1 MDRTG
6 ATIFDCSMATAEAV
20 ASDLESPGSG
30 LASDEASERL
40 ERYGPNRIEET
51 QGRSRL
57 AIFGDQFKGFLT
69 YVLVAAA
76 LISALLGDWI
86 EAVAILAI
94 VVLNAIMGYVQES
107 KAEEAMAALNEL
119 AVPTV
124 RVRRDG
130 TFVEISSLEVVPGD
144 RVLLETG
151 NVVPADGRL
160 AESMNLQIEEAALTG
175 ESEPVSKD
183 ATIVFESARALA
195 ERRNTAYSGTIVTM
209 GRGELIVTATGM
221 KTEIGKIASLIQ
233 GVEDGNTPLQDRLDH
248 LGKVLAAAAGALV
261 LLLFVMGLLRGDDIE
276 TLLLTSV
283 SLAVAAI
290 PEAMPAVVTIAL
302 SLGAQRMLKRRALI
316 RSLPAVE
323 TLGSVSVIGTD
334 KTGTLTEN
342 RMTAVVLD
350 VADYRLELGSD
361 EPVSPDVKPTIALAL
376 VTGVLCNDAALT
388 GNGGGFKAV
397 GDPTEGALVV
407 AGARVGLMKPEI
419 ESVLPRVGEVPFDS
433 TRKRMTTIHRSPAAA
448 VDTPDALEDLLD
460 ALGDDLP
467 PFVALTK
474 GAVAGL
480 LDHST
485 RVWVNG
491 EVEDLD
497 TDMRTRITTSEA
509 GLASG
514 GMRVLGLA
522 VRPLEDPGADGSV
535 ETDMIFVGMFGLIDP
550 PREAVPGAVAETRA
564 AGIRPVMITGDH
576 PLTARHIAKDI
587 GITMSDRVVT
597 GPELDDMAAD
607 EYKRTAEEV
616 SVFARVSPEH
626 KLDLISALQA
636 DGELVAMTGDG
647 VNDAPAL
654 KKADIGIAMGITG
667 SDVSKQAADMVL
679 LDDNYAT
686 IVAAVEEGRV
696 IYDNIRKFIKYLLT
710 CNTSEIVVMIVGP
723 VLGMP
728 LPLLP
733 LQILWMNLVTD
744 GLPALALGVEPAE
757 DDVMERPP
765 RSATESIFGG
775 GTTTFIAVFGLVLS
789 VVTLAGGWYLWQPGG
804 GQEDVAW
811 QSVLFTMLI
820 FGQLGLALEVRSERQ
835 SLFTVGLFTNKAM
848 LGAVGIGLAAHLV
861 ILYVPFAQAV
871 FGTVA
876 LDPAHFALAIGGAL
890 IVMASVEVYKI
901 GLRRRQKELSR
912 RSQIVNRK
920 S

>member
-1 MDRTG
+1 ME
-6 ATIFDCSMATAEAV
+6 TIDPTIPNESMATADLV
-20 ASDLESPGSG
+20 ASNLSSPDNGLEPDV
-30 LASDEASERL
+30 AAERL
-40 ERYGPNRIEET
+40 IEFGQNRIEEAR
-51 QGRSRL
+51 GRGRL
-57 AIFGDQFKGFLT
+57 AIFVDQFKGFLT

-76 LISALLGDWI
+76 LISAFLGDWI

-94 VVLNAIMGYVQES
+94 IVLNAVMGYAQES
-107 KAEEAMAALNEL
+107 KAEEAMAALNEM
-119 AVPTV
+119 AVPVV
-124 RVRRDG
+124 RVRRG
-130 TFVEISSLEVVPGD
+130 GALVEVSSLDLVPGD
-144 RVLLETG
+144 RVVLETG

-160 AESMNLQIEEAALTG
+160 IESSNLQIEEAALTG

-183 ATIVFESARALA
+183 AGIVFESERALA
-195 ERRNTAYSGTIVTM
+195 ERRNMAYSGTVVTM
-209 GRGELIVTATGM
+209 GRGELIITATGM
-221 KTEIGKIASLIQ
+221 ATEIGRIASLIQ
-233 GVEDGNTPLQDRLDH
+233 SVEEGNTPLQDRLDH
-248 LGKVLAAAAGALV
+248 LGKILAAVTGALV
-261 LLLFVMGLLRGDDIE
+261 LLLFVMGLLRGDDLE

-302 SLGAQRMLKRRALI
+302 SLGAQRMLKRQALI

-350 VADYRLELGSD
+350 VANYRLELESD
-361 EPVSPDVKPTIALAL
+361 ESVSGDVRSTIALAL

-388 GNGGGFKAV
+388 ANGQRFKAV

-407 AGARVGLMKPEI
+407 AGAKVGLMKPEI
-419 ESVLPRVGEVPFDS
+419 EKALPRVDEVPFDS
-433 TRKRMTTIHRSPAAA
+433 TRKRMTTIHRTP
-448 VDTPDALEDLLD
+448 DTATEAPDALEELLVT
-460 ALGDDLP
+460 LGDDLP
-467 PFVALTK
+467 PLIALTK
-474 GAVAGL
+474 GAVTGL
-480 LDHST
+480 LECST
-485 RVWVNG
+485 RVWVSG
-491 EVEDLD
+491 EVQGLD
-497 TDMRTRITTSEA
+497 DAMRDRIAASEA
-509 GLASG
+509 GLASK

-522 VRPLEDPGADGSV
+522 VLPLDDSTAHDDV
-535 ETDMIFVGMFGLIDP
+535 EKELIFVGMFGLIDP
-550 PREAVPGAVAETRA
+550 PREAVPGAVAETRS

-576 PLTARHIAKDI
+576 PLTARHIAQDI
-587 GITMSDRVVT
+587 GITTSDRVVT
-597 GPELDDMAAD
+597 GPELDEMSAEERKQAAD
-607 EYKRTAEEV
+607 EV

-626 KLDLISALQA
+626 KLELISALQA

-696 IYDNIRKFIKYLLT
+696 IYDNIRKFIAYLLT
-710 CNTSEIVVMIVGP
+710 CNTSEIIVMIVGP
-723 VLGMP
+723 ILGMP

-757 DDVMERPP
+757 DDVMARPP

-789 VVTLAGGWYLWQPGG
+789 IVTLAGGWYLWQPGG
-804 GQEDVAW
+804 GQADPAW

-820 FGQLGLALEVRSERQ
+820 FGQLGLALEVRAQKQ

-861 ILYVPFAQAV
+861 ILYVPFAQRV
-871 FGTVA
+871 FGTVP
-876 LDPAHFALAIGGAL
+876 LDLAHFTLAIGGAVV
-890 IVMASVEVYKI
+890 VMASVEIYKI
-901 GLRRRQKELSR
+901 GLRRTQNTEHRTQR
-912 RSQIVNRK
+912 
-920 S
+920 

>member
-1 MDRTG
+1 MDT
-6 ATIFDCSMATAEAV
+6 V
-20 ASDLESPGSG
+20 ESPFADWSTVSAEDTAARMSSPPDGITPQ
-30 LASDEASERL
+30 EAQARFAEH
-40 ERYGPNRIEET
+40 GPNRIEEA

-57 AIFGDQFKGFLT
+57 AIFAAQFKGFLT

-76 LISALLGDWI
+76 LISAFLGDWI

-107 KAEEAMAALNEL
+107 KAEEAMAALNEM

-124 RVRRDG
+124 RVRRG
-130 TFVEISSLEVVPGD
+130 GALTEVSSLDLVPGD
-144 RVLLETG
+144 RVVLETG

-160 AESMNLQIEEAALTG
+160 IDSSNLQIEEAALTG

-183 ATIVFESARALA
+183 ATALFETDRALA
-195 ERRNTAYSGTIVTM
+195 ERRNMVYSGTIVTM

-221 KTEIGKIASLIQ
+221 NTEIGKIASLIQ
-233 GVEDGNTPLQDRLDH
+233 GVEEGDTPLQQRLDH
-248 LGKVLAAAAGALV
+248 LGKVLAGAAGALV
-261 LLLFVMGLLRGDDIE
+261 VLLFAMGLIRGDDLE

-350 VADYRLELGSD
+350 VADYRLELESD
-361 EPVSPDVKPTIALAL
+361 EPVTGEVRSTIALAL

-388 GNGGGFKAV
+388 ANDHRFTAV

-407 AGARVGLMKPEI
+407 AGAKVGLLKPEI
-419 ESVLPRVGEVPFDS
+419 EDALPRVGEVPFDS
-433 TRKRMTTIHRSPAAA
+433 TRKRMTTIHRTPATAA
-448 VDTPDALEDLLD
+448 ETPDALEDLLD
-460 ALGDDLP
+460 TLGDDLP

-474 GAVAGL
+474 GAVTGL
-480 LDHST
+480 VDHST

-491 EVEDLD
+491 EVQDLD
-497 TDMRTRITTSEA
+497 EAMRDRVAASEA
-509 GLASG
+509 GLASK

-522 VRPLEDPGADGSV
+522 VRPLEESTAHDDV
-535 ETDMIFVGMFGLIDP
+535 EDDLIFVGMFGLIDP

-576 PLTARHIAKDI
+576 PLTARHIAQDI
-587 GITMSDRVVT
+587 GITTSDRVVT
-597 GPELDDMAAD
+597 GPELDEMSA
-607 EYKRTAEEV
+607 EEFKETAENV

-626 KLDLISALQA
+626 KLGLIAALQS

-667 SDVSKQAADMVL
+667 TDVSKQAADMVL

-686 IVAAVEEGRV
+686 IVAAVAEGRV

-710 CNTSEIVVMIVGP
+710 CNTSEIIVMIVGP

-757 DDVMERPP
+757 DDVMARPP

-775 GTTTFIAVFGLVLS
+775 GTTTFIAVFGIVLS
-789 VVTLAGGWYLWQPGG
+789 VVTLGGGWFLWNQG
-804 GQEDVAW
+804 DTAW
-811 QSVLFTMLI
+811 QSVLFTVLI
-820 FGQLGLALEVRSERQ
+820 FGQLGLALEVRAEKR

-848 LGAVGIGLAAHLV
+848 LGAVGIGLVAHLI
-861 ILYVPFAQAV
+861 ILYVPIAQRI
-871 FGTVA
+871 FGTEP
-876 LDPAHFALAIGGAL
+876 LDAAHFAVAIGGVLA
-890 IVMASVEVYKI
+890 VMGAVEIYKVF
-901 GLRRRQKELSR
+901 LRRRA
-912 RSQIVNRK
+912 
-920 S
+920 

>member
-1 MDRTG
+1 MDTIEPTISDWSG
-6 ATIFDCSMATAEAV
+6 AAVDAV
-20 ASDLESPGSG
+20 ASDLQSPETG
-30 LASDEASERL
+30 LEPAEAASRL
-40 ERYGPNRIEET
+40 TQFGPNRIDDT
-51 QGRSRL
+51 KGRSRL

-76 LISALLGDWI
+76 LISAFLGDWI

-94 VVLNAIMGYVQES
+94 VVLNAVMGYVQES
-107 KAEEAMAALNEL
+107 KAEEAMAALNEM

-124 RVRRDG
+124 RVLRGG
-130 TFVEISSLEVVPGD
+130 TPVEISSLDLVPGD

-151 NVVPADGRL
+151 NVIPADGRL
-160 AESMNLQIEEAALTG
+160 AESSNLQVEEAALTG
-175 ESEPVSKD
+175 ESEPVDKD
-183 ATIVFESARALA
+183 ADIVFESERALA
-195 ERRNTAYSGTIVTM
+195 ERRNMAYSGTVVTM
-209 GRGELIVTATGM
+209 GRGQLIVTATGM
-221 KTEIGKIASLIQ
+221 ATEIGKIASLIQ
-233 GVEDGNTPLQDRLDH
+233 SVEDGNTPLQDRLDH

-261 LLLFVMGLLRGDDIE
+261 VLLFVMGLIRGDDIE

-323 TLGSVSVIGTD
+323 TLGSVSIIGTD

-350 VADYRLELGSD
+350 VADYRLELEAD
-361 EPVSPDVKPTIALAL
+361 DPVTADVKPTVALAL
-376 VTGVLCNDAALT
+376 LTGVLCNDAALIVNDH
-388 GNGGGFKAV
+388 GYKAV

-407 AGARVGLMKPEI
+407 AGAKVGLLKPDI
-419 ESVLPRVGEVPFDS
+419 EKALPRVDEVPFDS
-433 TRKRMTTIHRSPAAA
+433 TRKRMTTIHRTPASPA
-448 VDTPDALEDLLD
+448 DTPEALTGLLD
-460 ALGDDLP
+460 MLGDDLP
-467 PFVALTK
+467 SFVALTK
-474 GAVAGL
+474 GAVTGL
-480 LDHST
+480 VNHST

-491 EVEDLD
+491 HLEELD
-497 TDMRTRITTSEA
+497 DSMRDRITASEA
-509 GLASG
+509 GLASR

-522 VRPLEDPGADGSV
+522 VRPLESSTAHDDV
-535 ETDMIFVGMFGLIDP
+535 ENELIFVGMFGLIDP
-550 PREAVPGAVAETRA
+550 PRAAVPGAVAETKS

-576 PLTARHIAKDI
+576 PLTARHIAQDI
-587 GITMSDRVVT
+587 GITTSDLVVT
-597 GPELDDMAAD
+597 GPELDEMS
-607 EYKRTAEEV
+607 AEEHKQAAENV

-626 KLDLISALQA
+626 KLELISALQA
-636 DGELVAMTGDG
+636 EGELVAMTGDG

-710 CNTSEIVVMIVGP
+710 CNTSEIIVMIVGP
-723 VLGMP
+723 FLGMP

-744 GLPALALGVEPAE
+744 GLPALALGVESAE
-757 DDVMERPP
+757 DDVMDRPP

-775 GTTTFIAVFGLVLS
+775 GTTRFIAIFGLVLS
-789 VVTLAGGWYLWQPGG
+789 IVTLAGGWYLWQPGG
-804 GQEDVAW
+804 GQEDAAW

-820 FGQLGLALEVRSERQ
+820 FGQLGLALEVRAEKE
-835 SLFTVGLFTNKAM
+835 SLFTLGLFGNKAM
-848 LGAVGIGLAAHLV
+848 LSAVGIGLAAHLV
-861 ILYVPFAQAV
+861 ILYVPVAQRI
-871 FGTVA
+871 FGTVP
-876 LDPAHFALAIGGAL
+876 LDAAHLGMAVAGAL
-890 IVMASVEVYKI
+890 IVMGSVELYKI
-901 GLRRRQKELSR
+901 GLRRKARAISRQ
-912 RSQIVNRK
+912 
-920 S
+920 

>member
-1 MDRTG
+1 ME
-6 ATIFDCSMATAEAV
+6 ALKPTISDWSTTTIDAV
-20 ASDLESPGSG
+20 ASDLQSPETG
-30 LASDEASERL
+30 LEPEEATGRL
-40 ERYGPNRIEET
+40 TQFGPNRIDDT
-51 QGRSRL
+51 KGRSRL

-76 LISALLGDWI
+76 LISAFLGDWI

-94 VVLNAIMGYVQES
+94 VVLNAVMGYVQES
-107 KAEEAMAALNEL
+107 KAEEAMAALNEM

-124 RVRRDG
+124 RVLRAG
-130 TFVEISSLEVVPGD
+130 TPVEISSLDIVPGD

-151 NVVPADGRL
+151 NVIPADGRL
-160 AESMNLQIEEAALTG
+160 AESSNLQVEEAALTG
-175 ESEPVSKD
+175 ESEPVDKD
-183 ATIVFESARALA
+183 ATIVFESERALA
-195 ERRNTAYSGTIVTM
+195 ERRNLVYSGTVVTM
-209 GRGELIVTATGM
+209 GRGQLIVTATGM
-221 KTEIGKIASLIQ
+221 ATEIGKIASLIQ
-233 GVEDGNTPLQDRLDH
+233 SVEDGNTPLQDRLDH

-261 LLLFVMGLLRGDDIE
+261 VLLFVMGLIRGDDVE

-350 VADYRLELGSD
+350 VADYRLELVSD
-361 EPVSPDVKPTIALAL
+361 GPVAADVKPTVALAL
-376 VTGVLCNDAALT
+376 VTGVLCNDAALIVNDH
-388 GNGGGFKAV
+388 GYKAV

-407 AGARVGLMKPEI
+407 AGAKVGLLKPDI
-419 ESVLPRVGEVPFDS
+419 EEALPRVGEVPFDS
-433 TRKRMTTIHRSPAAA
+433 TRKRMTTIHRTPVLSG
-448 VDTPDALEDLLD
+448 DIPDALMGLLD
-460 ALGDDLP
+460 MLEDDLP
-467 PFVALTK
+467 SFVALTK
-474 GAVAGL
+474 GAVTGL
-480 LDHST
+480 VDHST

-491 EVEDLD
+491 NLEDLD
-497 TDMRTRITTSEA
+497 DSMRARITASEA
-509 GLASG
+509 GLASK

-522 VRPLEDPGADGSV
+522 VRPLESPTAHDDV
-535 ETDMIFVGMFGLIDP
+535 EEELIFVGMFGLIDP
-550 PREAVPGAVAETRA
+550 PREAVPGAVAETQS

-576 PLTARHIAKDI
+576 PLTARHIAQDI
-587 GITMSDRVVT
+587 GITTSDLVVT
-597 GPELDDMAAD
+597 GPELDEMSAD
-607 EYKRTAEEV
+607 ERKRAAEEV

-626 KLDLISALQA
+626 KLELISALQA
-636 DGELVAMTGDG
+636 EGELVAMTGDG

-710 CNTSEIVVMIVGP
+710 CNTSEIIVMIVGP
-723 VLGMP
+723 ILGMP

-757 DDVMERPP
+757 EDVMDRPP

-775 GTTTFIAVFGLVLS
+775 GTTRFIAIFGLVLS
-789 VVTLAGGWYLWQPGG
+789 IVTLAGGWYLWQPGG
-804 GQEDVAW
+804 GQEDAAW

-820 FGQLGLALEVRSERQ
+820 FGQLGLALEVRAEKK
-835 SLFTVGLFTNKAM
+835 SLFTVGLFGNKAM
-848 LGAVGIGLAAHLV
+848 LSAVGIGLAAHLV
-861 ILYVPFAQAV
+861 ILYVPIAQRI
-871 FGTVA
+871 FGTVP
-876 LDPAHFALAIGGAL
+876 LDAAHLAMAVVGAL
-890 IVMASVEVYKI
+890 VVMATVEIYKV
-901 GLRRRQKELSR
+901 GLRRKQTT
-912 RSQIVNRK
+912 VAVDRK

>member
-1 MDRTG
+1 
-6 ATIFDCSMATAEAV
+6 MATAEAV
-20 ASDLESPGSG
+20 ASSLESPESG
-30 LASDEASERL
+30 LEPEVAAERL
-40 ERYGPNRIEET
+40 IEIGPNRIEEV
-51 QGRSRL
+51 QGRSRF
-57 AIFGDQFKGFLT
+57 AIFVDQFKGFLT

-76 LISALLGDWI
+76 LISAFLGDWI

-94 VVLNAIMGYVQES
+94 VVLNAIMGYAQES
-107 KAEEAMAALNEL
+107 KAEEAMAALNEM

-124 RVRRDG
+124 RVRRGG
-130 TFVEISSLEVVPGD
+130 TLVEISSLDLVPGD

-151 NVVPADGRL
+151 NVIPADGRL
-160 AESMNLQIEEAALTG
+160 VESSNLQIEEAALTG

-183 ATIVFESARALA
+183 AEVVFESERALA
-195 ERRNTAYSGTIVTM
+195 ERRNMVYSGTVVTM

-221 KTEIGKIASLIQ
+221 TTEIGKIASLIQ
-233 GVEDGNTPLQDRLDH
+233 AVEDGDTPLQQRLDH
-248 LGKVLAAAAGALV
+248 LGKILAAAAGGLV
-261 LLLFVMGLLRGDDIE
+261 LLLFVMGLFRGDDLE

-302 SLGAQRMLKRRALI
+302 SLGAQRMLKRQALI

-350 VADYRLELGSD
+350 VANFRLQLESD
-361 EPVSPDVKPTIALAL
+361 QPVSGEVKPTIALAL
-376 VTGVLCNDAALT
+376 VTGLLCNDAALT
-388 GNGGGFKAV
+388 ANDHRFSAV

-407 AGARVGLMKPEI
+407 AGAKVGLLKPEI
-419 ESVLPRVGEVPFDS
+419 EKVLPRVDEVPFDS
-433 TRKRMTTIHRSPAAA
+433 TRKRMTTIHRTPATAA
-448 VDTPDALEDLLD
+448 EAPDALEDLLD
-460 ALGDDLP
+460 TLDGDLP

-474 GAVAGL
+474 GAVTGL

-491 EVEDLD
+491 KVQDLD
-497 TDMRTRITTSEA
+497 ATMRDRIASSEE
-509 GLASG
+509 GLASK

-522 VRPLEDPGADGSV
+522 VRPLENSIANADV
-535 ETDMIFVGMFGLIDP
+535 ESELIFVGMFGLIDP
-550 PREAVPGAVAETRA
+550 PRESVPGAVAETRS
-564 AGIRPVMITGDH
+564 AGIRAVMITGDH
-576 PLTARHIAKDI
+576 PLTARHIAQDI
-587 GITMSDRVVT
+587 GITTSDRVVT
-597 GPELDDMAAD
+597 GPQLDAMSAQEHKQTAD
-607 EYKRTAEEV
+607 EV

-626 KLDLISALQA
+626 KLELISALQA

-667 SDVSKQAADMVL
+667 TDVSKQAADMIL

-696 IYDNIRKFIKYLLT
+696 IYDNIRKFIAYLLT
-710 CNTSEIVVMIVGP
+710 CNTSEIIVMIVGP
-723 VLGMP
+723 ILGMP

-757 DDVMERPP
+757 EDVMQRPP

-775 GTTTFIAVFGLVLS
+775 GTTRFIVIFGLVLS

-804 GQEDVAW
+804 EQADPAW

-820 FGQLGLALEVRSERQ
+820 FGQLGLALEVRAQKQ

-861 ILYVPFAQAV
+861 ILYVPFAQRI
-871 FGTVA
+871 FGTVP
-876 LDPAHFALAIGGAL
+876 LDLAHFAMAIGGAL
-890 IVMASVEVYKI
+890 IVMATVEIYKV
-901 GLRRRQKELSR
+901 GLRRKARAEDR
-912 RSQIVNRK
+912 
-920 S
+920 

>member
-1 MDRTG
+1 
-6 ATIFDCSMATAEAV
+6 MATAEAV
-20 ASDLESPGSG
+20 ASSLESPESG
-30 LASDEASERL
+30 LEPEVAAERL
-40 ERYGPNRIEET
+40 IEIGPNRIEEV
-51 QGRSRL
+51 QGRSRF
-57 AIFGDQFKGFLT
+57 AIFVDQFKGFLT

-76 LISALLGDWI
+76 LISAFLGDWI

-94 VVLNAIMGYVQES
+94 VVLNAIMGYAQES
-107 KAEEAMAALNEL
+107 KAEEAMAALNEM

-124 RVRRDG
+124 RVRRGG
-130 TFVEISSLEVVPGD
+130 TLVEISSLDLVPGD

-151 NVVPADGRL
+151 NVIPADGRL
-160 AESMNLQIEEAALTG
+160 VESSNLQIEEAALTG

-183 ATIVFESARALA
+183 AEVVFESERALA
-195 ERRNTAYSGTIVTM
+195 ERRNMVYSGTVVTM

-221 KTEIGKIASLIQ
+221 TTEIGKIASLIQ
-233 GVEDGNTPLQDRLDH
+233 AVEDGDTPLQQRLDH
-248 LGKVLAAAAGALV
+248 LGKILAAAAGGLV
-261 LLLFVMGLLRGDDIE
+261 LLLFVMGLFRGDDLE

-302 SLGAQRMLKRRALI
+302 SLGAQRMLKRQALI

-350 VADYRLELGSD
+350 VANFRLQLESD
-361 EPVSPDVKPTIALAL
+361 QPVSGEVKPTIALAL
-376 VTGVLCNDAALT
+376 VTGLLCNDAALT
-388 GNGGGFKAV
+388 ANDHRFSAV

-407 AGARVGLMKPEI
+407 AGAKVGLLKPEI
-419 ESVLPRVGEVPFDS
+419 EKVLPRVDEVPFDS
-433 TRKRMTTIHRSPAAA
+433 TRKRMTTIHRTPATAA
-448 VDTPDALEDLLD
+448 EAPDALEDLLD
-460 ALGDDLP
+460 TLDGDLP

-474 GAVAGL
+474 GAVTGL

-491 EVEDLD
+491 KVQDLD
-497 TDMRTRITTSEA
+497 ATMRDRIASSEE
-509 GLASG
+509 GLASK

-522 VRPLEDPGADGSV
+522 VRPLENSIANADV
-535 ETDMIFVGMFGLIDP
+535 ESELIFVGMFGLIDP
-550 PREAVPGAVAETRA
+550 PRESVPGAVAETRS
-564 AGIRPVMITGDH
+564 AGIRAVMITGDH
-576 PLTARHIAKDI
+576 PLTARHIAQDI
-587 GITMSDRVVT
+587 GITTSDRVVT
-597 GPELDDMAAD
+597 GPQLDAMSAQEHKQTAD
-607 EYKRTAEEV
+607 EV

-626 KLDLISALQA
+626 KLELISALQA

-667 SDVSKQAADMVL
+667 TDVSKQAADMIL

-696 IYDNIRKFIKYLLT
+696 IYDNIRKFIAYLLT
-710 CNTSEIVVMIVGP
+710 CNTSEIIVMIVGP
-723 VLGMP
+723 ILGMP

-757 DDVMERPP
+757 EDVMQRPP

-775 GTTTFIAVFGLVLS
+775 GTTRFIVIFGLVLS

-804 GQEDVAW
+804 EQADPAW

-820 FGQLGLALEVRSERQ
+820 FGQLGLALEVRAQKQ

-861 ILYVPFAQAV
+861 ILYVPFAQRI
-871 FGTVA
+871 FGTVP
-876 LDPAHFALAIGGAL
+876 LDLAHFAMAIGGAL
-890 IVMASVEVYKI
+890 IVMASVEVYKV
-901 GLRRRQKELSR
+901 GLRRKARAEDR
-912 RSQIVNRK
+912 
-920 S
+920 